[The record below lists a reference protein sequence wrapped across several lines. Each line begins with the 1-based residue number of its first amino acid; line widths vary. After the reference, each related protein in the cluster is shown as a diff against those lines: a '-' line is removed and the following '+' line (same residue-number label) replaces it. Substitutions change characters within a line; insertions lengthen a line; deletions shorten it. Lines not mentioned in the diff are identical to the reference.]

1 VYSSVV
7 AAGVN
12 TWGFD
17 LPDPLLKD
25 ILMSHRTFCEGCCSA
40 HRHEG
45 GVQLQKVTAAEAA
58 LCCPCSYAPAGAEAL
73 LQAWLCRGSFG
84 LLRQSWHRS
93 FAASTGSCSLEALLL
108 SLLP

>member
-1 VYSSVV
+1 
-7 AAGVN
+7 
-12 TWGFD
+12 
-17 LPDPLLKD
+17 
-25 ILMSHRTFCEGCCSA
+25 MSHRTFCEGCCSA